1 MSKFGSVNFITK
13 NPESVNKV
21 ALQHRKKDLF
31 VIYLR
36 SPGPDARYKYHI
48 SLNHIFFTEDSCY
61 NEYKMIKKTKYY
73 QVVSLKNK
81 QTTPLGDRNKK
92 IKIKCRYICRLPFSV
107 HSYRMPQL
115 AIMPQ
120 EVSIINI

>member
-21 ALQHRKKDLF
+21 ALQHRKTDLF

-36 SPGPDARYKYHI
+36 SSGPDARYKYHI
-48 SLNHIFFTEDSCY
+48 SLNYIFFTEDSCY
-61 NEYKMIKKTKYY
+61 NEYKISKKIKYY

-81 QTTPLGDRNKK
+81 QTTPLGDRNKNQK
-92 IKIKCRYICRLPFSV
+92 IK
-107 HSYRMPQL
+107 
-115 AIMPQ
+115 
-120 EVSIINI
+120 